1 MGKILKQMSGNGK
14 EKVKNDGFYEAEGGF
29 SRRGT
34 SWAGE
39 RENIRKSVFVPR
51 FGC

>member
-14 EKVKNDGFYEAEGGF
+14 AKVKNEGFYEAGGGF
-29 SRRGT
+29 RG
-34 SWAGE
+34 GE
-39 RENIRKSVFVPR
+39 THGRGRGENIRKSVFVPR